1 MSEWKRK
8 VLVLRYTL
16 KNEDFL
22 RKRNEIRSIHL
33 DYLRQYSIKNPNQ
46 VEFKVAES
54 LDAKSFYWS
63 ISTSEDILLKF
74 MKNDPY
80 YEQGL
85 VQQWSIYPWTITE
98 RN

>member
-1 MSEWKRK
+1 MTEWKRK

-16 KNEDFL
+16 KTDDFL
-22 RKRNEIRSIHL
+22 RKRNEIRPIHL
-33 DYLRQYSIKNPNQ
+33 AYLRQYSNKNPDR

-54 LDAKSFYWS
+54 LDVKSFYWS
-63 ISTSEDILLKF
+63 ADTHEDILLKF
-74 MKNDPY
+74 MKMDPY